1 MKRFFA
7 LFAALTLL
15 CTGISA
21 QTAACR
27 TETGIAY
34 RDAAGDGYVDS
45 LCRLDICWPAD
56 RKGFPTVVWF
66 HGGGLTGGRRE
77 IPKALCG
84 KGFAVVG
91 VDYRLAPR
99 VKVAD
104 CVADAAAAA
113 AWVVKNIASYGGDP
127 AADLH
132 RRTFGGRLP
141 DFDDR
146 AGQTLDGALRHRPR
160 HGVRGADPL
169 QRAGS

>member
-66 HGGGLTGGRRE
+66 HGGGLTGGARFR
-77 IPKALCG
+77 KRC
-84 KGFAVVG
+84 
-91 VDYRLAPR
+91 
-99 VKVAD
+99 
-104 CVADAAAAA
+104 AAKDSPWW
-113 AWVVKNIASYGGDP
+113 AWITAS
-127 AADLH
+127 L
-132 RRTFGGRLP
+132 
-141 DFDDR
+141 R
-146 AGQTLDGALRHRPR
+146 A
-160 HGVRGADPL
+160 
-169 QRAGS
+169 

>member
-56 RKGFPTVVWF
+56 KKGFPTVVWF

-113 AWVVKNIASYGGDP
+113 ASSTQSATFTAGERRDSTPTTARPLSFNASGISRCPPVSPPPWYHTTVEKPVFPTG
-127 AADLH
+127 
-132 RRTFGGRLP
+132 
-141 DFDDR
+141 
-146 AGQTLDGALRHRPR
+146 
-160 HGVRGADPL
+160 
-169 QRAGS
+169 